1 MQALRCRPTL
11 FKETST
17 QVFFCDYR
25 EIFTKI
31 FFDRKPPVASV
42 DLLLLNK
49 SNVGWFLLKRVE
61 LFYSVF
67 YTLLVETIP
76 TRFYWLNCRNQKLA
90 QSKTL
95 EQRLFVLKLGFWQCK
110 QDFCR
115 NVYFN
120 DIQINMWLHLSS
132 GL

>member
-1 MQALRCRPTL
+1 MFFKIGVLRNFPIFTGKHLCWGSL
-11 FKETST
+11 FNKGLKDTST
-17 QVFFCDYR
+17 QVFFCDYC

-67 YTLLVETIP
+67 YTLLVETIL
-76 TRFYWLNCRNQKLA
+76 THFY
-90 QSKTL
+90 
-95 EQRLFVLKLGFWQCK
+95 
-110 QDFCR
+110 
-115 NVYFN
+115 
-120 DIQINMWLHLSS
+120 
-132 GL
+132 

>member
-1 MQALRCRPTL
+1 MQALRPATS
-11 FKETST
+11 FKRDFNTGC
-17 QVFFCDYR
+17 FFCDYC

-67 YTLLVETIP
+67 YILLVETIP